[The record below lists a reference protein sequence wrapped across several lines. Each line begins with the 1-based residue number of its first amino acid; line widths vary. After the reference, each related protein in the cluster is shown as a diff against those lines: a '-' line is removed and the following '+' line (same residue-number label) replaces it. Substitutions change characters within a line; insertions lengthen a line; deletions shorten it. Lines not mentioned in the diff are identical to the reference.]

1 MLNKEMN
8 DAMTAGFKTLEQ
20 FSQDGSLSELLGD
33 TKSFLSGI
41 LDSIDSVTLSFRSIN
56 GDLVIAQAVVGV
68 LALLVIGITVLPFGA
83 TQPSIQASNSVQ
95 SQTSTIESYL
105 IQGSLLLSL
114 IVVALST
121 LLVGRKRIPKGQVA
135 EVKAKLP
142 EVEAARILEM
152 DHERA
157 RFAIAELR
165 GAHRMEVLQSIVE
178 LGDTPEDIP
187 VVQVPSQEQLELTS
201 CS

>member
-1 MLNKEMN
+1 MV
-8 DAMTAGFKTLEQ
+8 Q
-20 FSQDGSLSELLGD
+20 LLGGHLQLA
-33 TKSFLSGI
+33 TRKPVLTLGLIFCTIGI
-41 LDSIDSVTLSFRSIN
+41 LWSVNIGGPEAIHRQPAPVTSNVQLFPVQ
-56 GDLVIAQAVVGV
+56 DAVIWYSP
-68 LALLVIGITVLPFGA
+68 LL
-83 TQPSIQASNSVQ
+83 TQPSIQASDSVQ

-114 IVVALST
+114 ILVVLST

-135 EVKAKLP
+135 AVKAKLP